1 MTEPSY
7 LISPIPSTC
16 FINDSDGWMDGLT
29 DPFVFSP
36 VFYTGNGTIAR
47 INAAVAAKH
56 VTPLT
61 LELGGKSLVI
71 VDPKCDLELA
81 AKRTT

>member
-1 MTEPSY
+1 
-7 LISPIPSTC
+7 
-16 FINDSDGWMDGLT
+16 
-29 DPFVFSP
+29 
-36 VFYTGNGTIAR
+36 FYTGNGTIAR

-71 VDPKCDLELA
+71 VDSKCDLELA
-81 AKRTT
+81 AKRTITEYLLRFLPYILPLHSTLPD

>member
-16 FINDSDGWMDGLT
+16 FINDSDRWMDGLT
-29 DPFVFSP
+29 DLFVFSL

-47 INAAVAAKH
+47 IIAAATAKH
-56 VTPLT
+56 LTPLT
-61 LELGGKSLVI
+61 LELGGKSPMI

-81 AKRTT
+81 AKRTM